1 MGRVRIY
8 FQGCHWSI
16 QFTNYI
22 PALSSEKTMNGY
34 PKREK
39 KCGLR
44 IKYIVGIKGYPFQSS
59 QLRCNRG
66 CRQKIESRKIEKL
79 NI

>member
-16 QFTNYI
+16 QFSNYI

-44 IKYIVGIKGYPFQSS
+44 IKYIVLKVIHSKVPSS
-59 QLRCNRG
+59 DV
-66 CRQKIESRKIEKL
+66 IEDAGKK
-79 NI
+79 

>member
-1 MGRVRIY
+1 MGKNF

-22 PALSSEKTMNGY
+22 PALSLEKAMYGY

-39 KCGLR
+39 KSGLKTK
-44 IKYIVGIKGYPFQSS
+44 IKSFHNGYSD
-59 QLRCNRG
+59 
-66 CRQKIESRKIEKL
+66 
-79 NI
+79 